1 MAYFKRGLHPF
12 LSEAKVV
19 ATKRLREKLV
29 ARVARDLNLQN
40 LLDAERLIRAGR
52 VRVEGERVEKPGV
65 AVSID
70 STVVVSE
77 GKEFVGRG
85 ALKLQHAF
93 EVFALNTSNLVCA
106 DVGSSTGGFT
116 EVLLRNGAS
125 KVYAIDVGYGEL
137 DYKLRMDP
145 RVVVMERTNARYV
158 EKLPEQVHL
167 ISIDVSFISLEKILP
182 VVKGWL
188 HPGGRIIALIKP
200 QFEAERSEVESGGI
214 VRDPEVHARI
224 VSNTRLFAESID
236 LNVLGITESP
246 ILGGDGNKEF
256 LIALQQTESICSK

>member
-1 MAYFKRGLHPF
+1 MAYFKRGLHP
-12 LSEAKVV
+12 SVGKAKAV
-19 ATKRLREKLV
+19 ATKRIREKLV

-40 LLDAERLIRAGR
+40 LMDAERLIRAGR
-52 VRVEGERVEKPGV
+52 VRVDGERAEKPGI
-65 AVSID
+65 AVPVD

-77 GKEFVGRG
+77 GKEYVGRG
-85 ALKLQHAF
+85 ALKLQHAL
-93 EVFALNTSNLVCA
+93 EMFAVDASARVCA

-116 EVLLRNGAS
+116 EVLLKNGAL

-137 DYKLRMDP
+137 DYKLRMDS

-158 EKLPEQVHL
+158 EKLPEQVDL

-188 HPGGRIIALIKP
+188 QPGGRVIALIKP
-200 QFEAERSEVESGGI
+200 QFEAERGEIESGGI

-224 VSNTRLFAESID
+224 VTNICFFAES
-236 LNVLGITESP
+236 LHFKVLGTTESP

-256 LIALQQTESICSK
+256 LVALHYT